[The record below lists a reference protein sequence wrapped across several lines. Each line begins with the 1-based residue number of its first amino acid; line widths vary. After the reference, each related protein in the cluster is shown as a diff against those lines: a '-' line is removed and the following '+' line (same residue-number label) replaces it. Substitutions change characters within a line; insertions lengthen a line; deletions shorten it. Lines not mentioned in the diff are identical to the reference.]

1 MHHDWYIIFAVAV
14 LGTYCIQRYVRYCN
28 RRPH

>member
-1 MHHDWYIIFAVAV
+1 MHHDWYIIITIAV
-14 LGTYCIQRYVRYCN
+14 LGTYCIQRYVSHCN